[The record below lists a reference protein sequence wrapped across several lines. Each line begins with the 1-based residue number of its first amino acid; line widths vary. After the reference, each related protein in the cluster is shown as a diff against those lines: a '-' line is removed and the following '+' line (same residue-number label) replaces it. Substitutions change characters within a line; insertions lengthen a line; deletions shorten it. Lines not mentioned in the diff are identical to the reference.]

1 MRNHM
6 YSRASSPNSQSSQN
20 LQMKIALTLL
30 CMAVVYSAAQFFR
43 DRSNY
48 NKGHEAYRQVNCSV
62 ASAHFER
69 VSNSWRII
77 DFGGFAS
84 RAQQEQ
90 SECLAFKA
98 VLEQENKGN
107 VGQAIVAYNGF
118 MNEHTSG
125 SYLVNAARDRVKSLF
140 EKNKPEKLATKEFCN
155 NLTQFQRDL
164 IPQSDTNLPLLHF
177 ACGETYTSLKDYPKA
192 TLMYETF
199 VDEYPNHSLLSQAK
213 TAWAKTLVAQAQA
226 EGAGNLPAPQRS
238 GTTGKGSSVITIRN
252 DSPEPMRIV
261 FSGPE
266 GRIEELEA
274 CSTCQKYVG
283 QGPKSCPN
291 QGPTGDYT
299 LKPGEYDV
307 VVKSRGDKLVRP
319 FKGTWSMNQ
328 GWTYTNCFY
337 IVTNPTPEERE
348 QQ

>member
-1 MRNHM
+1 
-6 YSRASSPNSQSSQN
+6 
-20 LQMKIALTLL
+20 
-30 CMAVVYSAAQFFR
+30 MAIVYSAAQFFR
-43 DRSNY
+43 DQSNY
-48 NKGHEAYRQVNCSV
+48 NKGHAAYRQVNCSV

-69 VSNSWRII
+69 VSNGRRIF
-77 DFGGFAS
+77 DFGEFAS

-90 SECLAFKA
+90 AECFAFQS
-98 VLEQENKGN
+98 VLEQEKKGN

-118 MNEHTSG
+118 MSQHNSG
-125 SYLVNAARDRVKSLF
+125 SELVNAARDRVKSLF
-140 EKNKPEKLATKEFCN
+140 EKNKPEKIATKEFCN
-155 NLTQFQRDL
+155 KLTQFQPDL
-164 IPQSDTNLPLLHF
+164 IPQGDTNLPLLQF
-177 ACGETYTSLKDYPKA
+177 ACGETYSSLKDYPKA

-199 VDEYPNHSLLSQAK
+199 VDEYPDHSLLPQVK
-213 TAWAKTLVAQAQA
+213 MAWAKTLVAQART

-238 GTTGKGSSVITIRN
+238 GNTGGSSSVVTIRN

-283 QGPKSCPN
+283 QGPKACPN
-291 QGPTGDYT
+291 QGPVADYT

-337 IVTNPTPEERE
+337 IVTNPTPEERK